1 MLELEQ
7 VGELLGCPIVTLL
20 VQIGVFLGPIVVQF
34 LGPIVGLLGP
44 IVTLLV
50 QIGVFLGPI
59 VRRLLLV
66 LELVVVVLALM
77 EEGEQ
82 LDP

>member
-7 VGELLGCPIVTLL
+7 VGELLGPIVTLL

-66 LELVVVVLALM
+66 LELVVVLALM